1 MGQCWHSYIL
11 YGEDG
16 KIIRSFGS
24 MKLSKYIRDKLHE
37 TWPRDGIPDE
47 DIVEE
52 WIVEW
57 YRGEFKEV
65 GCDGSVAK
73 PRMPPSWL
81 AQWSRNEK
89 V

>member
-1 MGQCWHSYIL
+1 
-11 YGEDG
+11 
-16 KIIRSFGS
+16 
-24 MKLSKYIRDKLHE
+24 
-37 TWPRDGIPDE
+37 
-47 DIVEE
+47 
-52 WIVEW
+52 VEW

-81 AQWSRNEK
+81 AQWRRNEK

>member
-1 MGQCWHSYIL
+1 
-11 YGEDG
+11 
-16 KIIRSFGS
+16 
-24 MKLSKYIRDKLHE
+24 MKLSKYIRDMLHK

-47 DIVEE
+47 EIVEE

-65 GCDGSVAK
+65 GCDGPVAK

-81 AQWSRNEK
+81 AQWRINEK